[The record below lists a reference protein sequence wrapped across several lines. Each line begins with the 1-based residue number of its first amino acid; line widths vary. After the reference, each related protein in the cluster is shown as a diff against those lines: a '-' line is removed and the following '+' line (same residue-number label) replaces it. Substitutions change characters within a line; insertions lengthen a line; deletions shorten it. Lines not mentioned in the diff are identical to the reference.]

1 MKNIQSIGTKLFS
14 ESLKNGIYAVINAQ
28 EELNSINVFP
38 VADGDTGTNLCLS
51 LYPLI
56 NFTKDNKCDDICE
69 LLEGIADKL
78 LDHSRGNSGSI
89 MAQFFQGMSDGVN
102 DAKEFSPETFS
113 DAVNTG
119 STYAREALINPVEG
133 TILTVIANFAESFKD
148 ICDKNK
154 TGNFS
159 DIFPKALDETKS
171 ALTNTKNQLAVLRDS
186 NVEDAGAMG
195 FFLLMQGFIEYLVY
209 ENIQKE
215 PAPDRDVNQQIVES
229 HHDNDE
235 VDFQYCT
242 ECIIAGDDIDKRKL
256 KESLLSWGNSI
267 VIAGTKRKTKIH
279 IHTDEPRSVFK
290 IAKEFG
296 SVSSEKADDMKKQ
309 SKMTSDQS
317 RNFAVIT
324 DSAADISE
332 EDIENLDIHIVPIRI
347 QFGSKS
353 YLDKVNITPPE
364 FFDEIIK
371 NPIHPTTSQPS
382 VGDFRRQFEY
392 LASHH
397 EDVISISVTGTISG
411 TMQAA
416 ESAVKRIKSN
426 GKIHIFNSLNASL
439 GQGQIAV
446 YAAKCS
452 KEGKSIQNTLKEL
465 SKIRKNTKTFAYI
478 PNLKYAVKGGRV
490 PKSVKYVA
498 DFFGLT
504 PVLVSTHDGLIATK
518 HFLFGKK
525 NLIRKFAK
533 YIAKF
538 ANQGNKINISIGHA
552 IAEEEALYLK
562 KYLQSKVPNV
572 SEFKVTE
579 LGTAIGVHGGPG
591 AIVVGVQILS

>member
-14 ESLKNGIYAVINAQ
+14 ESLRNGVYAVINAQ

-102 DAKEFSPETFS
+102 DAKEFSPEAFS

-159 DIFPKALDETKS
+159 DIFPKALDETKL
-171 ALTNTKNQLAVLRDS
+171 ALTNTKNQLAVLRNS

-209 ENIQKE
+209 ENTQKE
-215 PAPDRDVNQQIVES
+215 PAPDSDVNQQIVES

-452 KEGKSIQNTLKEL
+452 KEGKSIQNTLEEL

-533 YIAKF
+533 YIVKF

>member
-14 ESLKNGIYAVINAQ
+14 ESLKNGVYAVINAQ
-28 EELNSINVFP
+28 EKLNSINVFP
-38 VADGDTGTNLCLS
+38 VADGDTGTNLCLT

-56 NFTKDNKCDDICE
+56 NFTRDNKCNDIGE

-89 MAQFFQGMSDGVN
+89 IAQFFQGMSDSVQN
-102 DAKEFSPETFS
+102 TKEFSPQTFS

-133 TILTVIANFAESFKD
+133 TILTVIANFAESYKD

-154 TGNFS
+154 TGSFS
-159 DIFPKALDETKS
+159 DIFPKVLEETKS
-171 ALTNTKNQLAVLRDS
+171 ALTNTKNQLTVLRDS
-186 NVEDAGAMG
+186 DVVDAGAMG
-195 FFLLMQGFIEYLVY
+195 FFLLIQGFIEYLVY
-209 ENIQKE
+209 ENTQKE
-215 PAPDRDVNQQIVES
+215 PTPNSDVNQQMVES
-229 HHDNDE
+229 RHEYDE

-242 ECIIAGDDIDKRKL
+242 ECIIAGDGIDKRKL

-267 VIAGTKRKTKIH
+267 VIAGTKRKTKVH
-279 IHTDEPRSVFK
+279 IHTDEPQSVFK

-309 SKMTSDQS
+309 SKMTRDQS

-364 FFDEIIK
+364 FFDEITK

-397 EDVISISVTGTISG
+397 DDVVYICVTGSISG

-426 GKIHIFNSLNASL
+426 GNIHIFNSLNASL

-446 YAAKCS
+446 YAAECS
-452 KEGKSIQNTLKEL
+452 KEGISVQNSLKKL

-504 PVLVSTHDGLIATK
+504 PLLVSTDDGLIVTK

-525 NLIRKFAK
+525 NLIRKFAN
-533 YIAKF
+533 YIAKY
-538 ANQGNKINISIGHA
+538 ANQSNVVNISIGHA
-552 IAEEEALYLK
+552 IAEKEALDLK

-591 AIVVGVQILS
+591 AIVIGVQILS